1 MAAATMHRMINV
13 LSTLLLAALV
23 ALPAHAAT
31 AGGIRL
37 KDLSRMETERPNML
51 VGYGVVTGLA
61 GTGDSSNSKLTNQS
75 ISNVLSNMG
84 VNIAPEAVRSRNV
97 AVVMITTSL
106 PRYAQPGD
114 ALDVN
119 VTSMGDARSLVGG
132 TLLMTPL
139 KGPDSHV
146 YALAQGAL
154 SVGGYKYDLNGNIVQ
169 KNHPTAGNIPNGATV
184 ERAVP
189 DALLRGN
196 GVVQYVMYE
205 PDLTTVNRIVNTIN
219 ANFGR
224 PLATPIDPGRY
235 EVRLPEGSS
244 SGWFDFL
251 ARTEALVITPD
262 TRARVVVNE
271 RTGTVVSGGD
281 VNISQTT
288 ISHGDLIVA
297 ITTDYQVS
305 QPFAYFGSVNSP
317 ETRTEVVPQTTVKV
331 TEQSPLAVNL
341 PKDTTVA
348 ELVAAL
354 NRVKASSR
362 DIITILQGLKTA
374 GALHAELVI
383 Q

>member
-1 MAAATMHRMINV
+1 MRIACGTAIRCALALLMAV
-13 LSTLLLAALV
+13 L
-23 ALPAHAAT
+23 LPAEVASAS
-31 AGGIRL
+31 GSIRL
-37 KDLSRMETERPNML
+37 KDLSRLETERPNL
-51 VGYGVVTGLA
+51 LAGYGVVTGLA
-61 GTGDSSNSKLTNQS
+61 GTGDTSNSKLTNQS
-75 ISNVLSNMG
+75 ISNVMGNMG
-84 VNIAPEAVRSRNV
+84 INIAPESVRSRNA

-114 ALDVN
+114 LLDIN

-139 KGPDSHV
+139 KGPDGKV

-169 KNHPTAGNIPNGATV
+169 KNHPTAGNVPNGATV
-184 ERAVP
+184 EKAVS
-189 DALLRGN
+189 DAEPGTG
-196 GVVQYVMYE
+196 GVAHYVMYE
-205 PDLTTVNRIVNTIN
+205 PDITTVDRIVNAIN
-219 ANFGR
+219 TAYGQ

-235 EVRLPEGSS
+235 EVRIPEGARNNR
-244 SGWFDFL
+244 FDFL
-251 ARTEALVITPD
+251 SRTESLSITPD

-305 QPFAYFGSVNSP
+305 QPFAFFGSNNSP
-317 ETRTEVVPQTTVKV
+317 EVSTQVVPQTTVKV
-331 TEQSPLAVNL
+331 TEPAPVAVNL

-354 NRVKASSR
+354 NRVKATSR
-362 DIITILQGLKTA
+362 DIITILQGLKSA

>member
-1 MAAATMHRMINV
+1 
-13 LSTLLLAALV
+13 LTLLLAL
-23 ALPAHAAT
+23 LPPLTNAGT
-31 AGGIRL
+31 SGGIRL
-37 KDLSRMETERPNML
+37 KDLSRLQTERPNLL

-75 ISNVLSNMG
+75 ISNVLSNLG
-84 VNIAPEAVRSRNV
+84 INIAPEAVRSRNV
-97 AVVMITTSL
+97 AVVMIATSL
-106 PRYAQPGD
+106 PRYSQPGD
-114 ALDVN
+114 LLDIN
-119 VTSMGDARSLVGG
+119 VTSRGDARSLVGG

-139 KGPDSHV
+139 KGPDGQV

-154 SVGGYKYDLNGNIVQ
+154 SVGGYKYDLNGNVVQ
-169 KNHPTAGNIPNGATV
+169 KNHPTAGNVPNGATV
-184 ERAVP
+184 EKAVP
-189 DALLRGN
+189 DALLRGS
-196 GVVQYVMYE
+196 GVVEYVLFE
-205 PDLTTVNRIVNTIN
+205 PDITTVTRIVNAIN
-219 ANFGR
+219 TTYGQT
-224 PLATPIDPGRY
+224 LATPIDPGRF
-235 EVRLPEGSS
+235 EVRIPDSS
-244 SGWFDFL
+244 RNGGFDFL
-251 ARTEALVITPD
+251 ARTENLVVTPD

-305 QPFAYFGSVNSP
+305 QPFAYFGAVNSP
-317 ETRTEVVPQTTVKV
+317 DVRTEVVPQTSVKA
-331 TEQSPLAVNL
+331 TEPTSVAVNL

>member
-1 MAAATMHRMINV
+1 MRHTLRI
-13 LSTLLLAALV
+13 LSLLLLAVLPTAL
-23 ALPAHAAT
+23 HAAS
-31 AGGIRL
+31 GIRL
-37 KDLSRMETERPNML
+37 KDLSRMQTERPNML

-61 GTGDSSNSKLTNQS
+61 GTGDSPNSKLTNQS
-75 ISNVLSNMG
+75 ISNVLGNLG
-84 VNIAPEAVRSRNV
+84 VNIAADAVRSRNV

-106 PRYAQPGD
+106 PRYSQPGD
-114 ALDVN
+114 LLDVN

-139 KGPDSHV
+139 KGPDSQIH
-146 YALAQGAL
+146 ALAQGAL

-184 ERAVP
+184 EMAAP
-189 DALLRGN
+189 DTLLRGN
-196 GVVQYVMYE
+196 GVVQYVLYE
-205 PDLTTVNRIVNTIN
+205 PDMTTVNRIVQTIN
-219 ANFGR
+219 ATYGQ
-224 PLATPIDPGRY
+224 PLAAPIDPGRY
-235 EVRLPEGSS
+235 EVRIPDGSRN
-244 SGWFDFL
+244 GWFDFL
-251 ARTEALVITPD
+251 ARTESLVITPD
-262 TRARVVVNE
+262 VRARVVVNE

-305 QPFAYFGSVNSP
+305 QPSAYFGSVNSP
-317 ETRTEVVPQTTVKV
+317 DVRTQVVPQTTVKA
-331 TEQSPLAVNL
+331 TELAPIAVNL

>member
-1 MAAATMHRMINV
+1 MMQRI
-13 LSTLLLAALV
+13 LSVLLLAI
-23 ALPAHAAT
+23 LPATLHAAS
-31 AGGIRL
+31 GIRL
-37 KDLSRMETERPNML
+37 KDLSRMESERPNML

-61 GTGDSSNSKLTNQS
+61 GTGDSPNSKLTNQS
-75 ISNVLSNMG
+75 ISNVLGNLG
-84 VNIAPEAVRSRNV
+84 VNIAPEALRSRNV
-97 AVVMITTSL
+97 AVVMIATSL
-106 PRYAQPGD
+106 PRYSQPGD
-114 ALDVN
+114 LLDIN

-139 KGPDSHV
+139 KGPDGQI

-154 SVGGYKYDLNGNIVQ
+154 SVGGYKYDLNGNVVQ
-169 KNHPTAGNIPNGATV
+169 KNHPTAGTIPNGATV
-184 ERAVP
+184 EKSVP

-196 GVVQYVMYE
+196 GVVQYVMYQ
-205 PDLTTVNRIVNTIN
+205 PDLTTVNRIVHAINTTY
-219 ANFGR
+219 GQQ
-224 PLATPIDPGRY
+224 LATPIDPSRY
-235 EVRLPEGSS
+235 EVRVPEGSR

-251 ARTEALVITPD
+251 ARTESLVITPD
-262 TRARVVVNE
+262 VRARVVVNE

-305 QPFAYFGSVNSP
+305 QPFAYFGVLNSP
-317 ETRTEVVPQTTVKV
+317 DVRTEVVPQTSVKASESV
-331 TEQSPLAVNL
+331 PIAVNL